1 MMLGESRW
9 KVLVLIAGLLLAQAI
24 DSPGRGSPQ
33 LKEIRQLRRIS
44 LQSPFRQEPFTRQR
58 TREARSFDFLETT
71 TLSALLPETGLTEFQ
86 EDSIGA
92 RRSQITFRDEGSSE
106 DVSYRDEPREF
117 RPSQAGPNDDYIN
130 RSPRNPAEYIPSARN
145 PSNNDDYVPS
155 QRNPK
160 ITFQDE
166 SDYEDGTPEQEFSK
180 SESQGD
186 QISKPYTEDTYKS
199 PQVGFA
205 LPNRESNQR
214 GYQDEYNQ
222 NPNQNRFVDYPSVS
236 QRSPRN
242 PTSVGFP
249 GVSKAFHP
257 RYPFHSPYFAPP
269 KSFSNPEY
277 ENYYNNGNNYPN
289 QEFSP
294 IVKNGYFNPGFAPK
308 SPSVQPLWKSRTPR
322 VVFPYANENGPPS
335 FQSNSHQG
343 GTGNSLANGI
353 NYNND
358 NVVFRDQNFG
368 LNDLSG
374 IQDIRSD
381 FNLQD
386 IGTTGAAQ
394 EDNLK
399 DRGRKF
405 SN

>member
-33 LKEIRQLRRIS
+33 LKEIRQLRRIN
-44 LQSPFRQEPFTRQR
+44 LQSPFRQEPFARQR
-58 TREARSFDFLETT
+58 TREARSFDDQFLETT
-71 TLSALLPETGLTEFQ
+71 TVSALLAETGLTEFQ
-86 EDSIGA
+86 EDAIGA

-117 RPSQAGPNDDYIN
+117 RPSQAGPDDDYIN
-130 RSPRNPAEYIPSARN
+130 PSQDYNPSARN
-145 PSNNDDYVPS
+145 PSSNDDYVPS
-155 QRNPK
+155 QRNPV

-166 SDYEDGTPEQEFSK
+166 SEYDDKRTPKQEFSK
-180 SESQGD
+180 PEIQGD

-222 NPNQNRFVDYPSVS
+222 NRFLDYSSVS

-242 PTSVGFP
+242 PTSIGFP

-277 ENYYNNGNNYPN
+277 ENYYNNYPN

-294 IVKNGYFNPGFAPK
+294 IVKNGYFNPGFSPK
-308 SPSVQPLWKSRTPR
+308 SPSVQPSWKSRTPR
-322 VVFPYANENGPPS
+322 VVFPYANDNGPPS

-368 LNDLSG
+368 LNDLSA

-399 DRGRKF
+399 DRGRNLKKI
-405 SN
+405 SNTKYL